1 MGTTWE
7 RSCEGQHQLYA
18 WTQLQE
24 PAADTNMV
32 VDKQQSAST
41 GAHVTALGEQ
51 DSGTRELTVGA
62 ATDAHAWYSDPLSP
76 HQVLNMEGQVAIMS

>member
-1 MGTTWE
+1 
-7 RSCEGQHQLYA
+7 
-18 WTQLQE
+18 
-24 PAADTNMV
+24 MV

-76 HQVLNMEGQVAIMS
+76 H